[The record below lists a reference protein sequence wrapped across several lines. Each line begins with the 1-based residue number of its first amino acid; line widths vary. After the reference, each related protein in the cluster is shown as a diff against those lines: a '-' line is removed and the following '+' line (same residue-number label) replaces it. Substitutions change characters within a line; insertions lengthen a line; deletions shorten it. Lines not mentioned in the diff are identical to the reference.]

1 MSDHR
6 TRNDESRRRLTAIA
20 ERIAAGDPTLRT
32 VGDWPPATALAHLA
46 FWDRFVAAR
55 WAHARAHGL
64 SIPAAFP
71 PNLGEMLND
80 AAAHAWGA
88 LPPAEVARLAVEAAE
103 ACDAAVADAT
113 PDQLAELEA
122 AGMTRLAERSHHRAK
137 HFDPMEGIEASH

>member
-6 TRNDESRRRLTAIA
+6 ARNDESRRRLTAIA

-46 FWDRFVAAR
+46 FWDRLVAAR

-64 SIPAAFP
+64 SIPAVFP
-71 PNLGEMLND
+71 RDLGEMLND
-80 AAAHAWGA
+80 AAAPAWGA
-88 LPPAEVARLAVEAAE
+88 LPPGEVARLAVEAAE
-103 ACDAAVADAT
+103 ACDAAVAGVT

-122 AGMTRLAERSHHRAK
+122 AGISRLAERSHHRAK
-137 HFDPMEGIEASH
+137 HFDPMEGIDAAH